1 LTATPSPPSQS
12 TPAQRRNALIAVAG
26 ATIIQTVAQLL
37 IKQGTNQLG
46 GNPALTDVALGMFT
60 VPPLFFGYALYG
72 LVTVIMIF
80 ALKHGE
86 LSMLYPVMALG
97 YIWVPIASVV
107 FFHEPVSA
115 AQIAGIC
122 VIVGG
127 VAVLGRGAKG
137 GTKGGIQE
145 GGIQE

>member
-1 LTATPSPPSQS
+1 LTATES
-12 TPAQRRNALIAVAG
+12 TPSQRRNALIAVAC

-37 IKQGTNQLG
+37 IKQGTNELG
-46 GNPALTDVALGMFT
+46 GNPTLMVVAMGMFT
-60 VPPLFFGYALYG
+60 VPSLFFGYALYG
-72 LVTVIMIF
+72 LVTVIMVF

-107 FFHEPVSA
+107 FFNEPVSA
-115 AQIAGIC
+115 AQIAGIG

-127 VAVLGRGAKG
+127 VAVLGRGKA
-137 GTKGGIQE
+137 
-145 GGIQE
+145 

>member
-1 LTATPSPPSQS
+1 LTVSESTASS
-12 TPAQRRNALIAVAG
+12 TPAQRRNALLAVAC

-46 GNPALTDVALGMFT
+46 PEATLLDAAKGMFT
-60 VPPLFFGYALYG
+60 VAPLFFGFALYG
-72 LVTVIMIF
+72 LVTVIMVF

-86 LSMLYPVMALG
+86 LSMLYPIMALG
-97 YIWVPIASVV
+97 YIWVPIASVI
-107 FFHEPVSA
+107 FLQEPISA

-127 VAVLGRGAKG
+127 VAVLGRGNMR
-137 GTKGGIQE
+137 
-145 GGIQE
+145 